1 MTNRPTLAPGALR
14 DAPALIESVFP
25 AQKVSFEAQ
34 KERKAQ
40 ASQTLTALG
49 SFWKGR
55 KPLILVRAVVLGA
68 LLPTTDD
75 REQDLDVFERLMA
88 FDEESLARRAL
99 ANNAFNVE
107 TLQELIP
114 ISDPE
119 RYFSTT
125 GWRRDIGLPEKLE
138 LYRPAIATF
147 GSYEE
152 KAALCKRP
160 EEVDAEWL
168 YEPVWPV
175 VNRHYAHLGIQ
186 AHSFD
191 QLIEQLGVL
200 RYGRRP
206 RVGDT
211 FSGGGS
217 IPFEAARLGCDVYAS
232 DLNPLACMLTWGT
245 FNIIGATAQQQ
256 RRIKQAQQAVA
267 EAVEREIKAQGIE
280 HDAEGNRIKALLH
293 CLETRCPETGWMVP
307 MSTTWIVSKIR
318 STIARL
324 EPDHANKRFHIRI
337 VSGATPD
344 ELAAASEGTIQSNH
358 LVYELDGQT
367 YRTPVKTLRG
377 DYRLA
382 DGTTGNRLR
391 PWERSDFKPR
401 ADDILQERLFAIQW
415 VTHDTVDAGRQETYF
430 AAPSEADLAR
440 EQKVEEIVGANVER
454 WQREGY
460 VPDMAI
466 EPGDETTRLV
476 RERGWTHWQHL
487 YMPRQLYYS
496 ALVAEAV
503 QSQPSE
509 LAAALQFDRM
519 FLADKSSKLSHW
531 RLGSP
536 GRAGRAPS
544 ADGVENAFYNQA
556 LNPFFNYGV
565 RGFQQTRPGDS
576 VKYRHCTVPGDAEVA
591 THDASQV
598 TSNADL
604 WITDPPYADAVNY
617 HEITEF
623 FIAWLR
629 RNPPAPFDAWVW
641 DSRRALAIQ
650 GSGEDFRR
658 NMVAAYSAMATHMP
672 DNGMQ
677 CVMFTHQDTGV
688 WSDVIGIFW
697 AAGLQVVAAWY
708 IATETTSE
716 LKKGGYVQGTVT
728 LMLRKRPAGERSA
741 FKQRLLPAVRQEV
754 ARQIETM
761 MHLNSSVKVRHGEPV
776 FNDSDLTMAGYA
788 AALKVLTGYTH
799 IGGEDVTSFALRPR
813 VRGEVT
819 VVDEIVQQ
827 AAEAANNLLVP
838 EGLAA
843 DTWGKLA
850 GIERFVLRMMDME
863 TTGARKLDNYQNF
876 AKAFRVQDYAR
887 VMASMAP
894 NEARL
899 KQVAEFASRD
909 LTDSTELGATR
920 LGRLIIA
927 LQQMRADMEP
937 QTIISQLQAEMAD
950 FLEAR
955 LLLVDLL
962 AFVERKA
969 LEADL
974 RTAAEVLGARLKNQ
988 RFGI

>member
-1 MTNRPTLAPGALR
+1 
-14 DAPALIESVFP
+14 LIESVFP

-68 LLPTTDD
+68 LLPATDD
-75 REQDLDVFERLMA
+75 AEQDLDVFERLMA

-114 ISDPE
+114 INDPE
-119 RYFSTT
+119 RYFSTS
-125 GWRRDIGLPEKLE
+125 GWRRDIGLAEKLE

-160 EEVDAEWL
+160 EEVDADWL

-186 AHSFD
+186 ANAFD
-191 QLIEQLGVL
+191 QLVDQLGTL

-245 FNIIGATAQQQ
+245 FNIIGATPEQQ
-256 RRIKQAQQAVA
+256 RRIKRAQQAVA
-267 EAVEREIKAQGIE
+267 EIVEREIKAQGIE

-307 MSTTWIVSKIR
+307 MSTTWVVSKIR

-337 VSGATPD
+337 VSGVTPE
-344 ELAAASEGTIQSNH
+344 ELAAASEGTIQSSH

-377 DYRLA
+377 DYRLT

-391 PWERSDFKPR
+391 QWERSDFKPR

-430 AAPSEADLAR
+430 AEPTEADLER
-440 EQKVEEIVGANVER
+440 ERKVEKIVGANLDR
-454 WQREGY
+454 WQREGF

-466 EPGDETTRLV
+466 EPGDKTDEPIRT
-476 RERGWTHWQHL
+476 RGWTHWHHL
-487 YMPRQLYYS
+487 YMPRQLYYA

-503 QSQPSE
+503 KSQPSDI
-509 LAAALQFDRM
+509 AAALQFDRM
-519 FLADKSSKLSHW
+519 FLADKSAKLSQW

-536 GRAGRAPS
+536 GRPGRAPS
-544 ADGVENAFYNQA
+544 ADGVEHVFYNQA
-556 LNPFFNYGV
+556 LNVFYNYGV
-565 RGFQQTRPGDS
+565 RGFQQIRPGES
-576 VKYRHCTVPGDAEVA
+576 IKYRSTVCPGTQKLPHTKPLRSRTLRGSLDHRPAVRRRRQLSRDHRVLHRLA
-591 THDASQV
+591 ASQSAGPV
-598 TSNADL
+598 
-604 WITDPPYADAVNY
+604 
-617 HEITEF
+617 
-623 FIAWLR
+623 R
-629 RNPPAPFDAWVW
+629 RWVW

-658 NMVAAYSAMATHMP
+658 NMVAAYTAMATHMP

-688 WSDVIGIFW
+688 WSDLVGIFW

-728 LMLRKRPAGERSA
+728 LMLRKRPAVIGRPSSSACCPPCGRRWTGRS
-741 FKQRLLPAVRQEV
+741 
-754 ARQIETM
+754 
-761 MHLNSSVKVRHGEPV
+761 EP
-776 FNDSDLTMAGYA
+776 
-788 AALKVLTGYTH
+788 
-799 IGGEDVTSFALRPR
+799 
-813 VRGEVT
+813 
-819 VVDEIVQQ
+819 
-827 AAEAANNLLVP
+827 
-838 EGLAA
+838 
-843 DTWGKLA
+843 
-850 GIERFVLRMMDME
+850 
-863 TTGARKLDNYQNF
+863 
-876 AKAFRVQDYAR
+876 
-887 VMASMAP
+887 
-894 NEARL
+894 
-899 KQVAEFASRD
+899 
-909 LTDSTELGATR
+909 
-920 LGRLIIA
+920 
-927 LQQMRADMEP
+927 
-937 QTIISQLQAEMAD
+937 
-950 FLEAR
+950 
-955 LLLVDLL
+955 
-962 AFVERKA
+962 
-969 LEADL
+969 
-974 RTAAEVLGARLKNQ
+974 
-988 RFGI
+988 